1 QPLAALGAVLA
12 EQGQQRL
19 LLRQNAFQT
28 REVAFAQGGKLLIG
42 ELKQLAGYAD
52 IVGKLVKQGRV
63 LHFGLLDVLASVVRS
78 GSALRL
84 EGEQLGGD
92 ALAVDLIGA
101 VGNRLP
107 ELGYTLLIDGGLFVQ
122 LVGCLLQALGLWAQL
137 YRIAGAGAG
146 VAG

>member
-1 QPLAALGAVLA
+1 M
-12 EQGQQRL
+12 
-19 LLRQNAFQT
+19 
-28 REVAFAQGGKLLIG
+28 
-42 ELKQLAGYAD
+42 
-52 IVGKLVKQGRV
+52 
-63 LHFGLLDVLASVVRS
+63 HFGLLDVLASVVRS

-122 LVGCLLQALGLWAQL
+122 LVGCLLQALGLWLSCTVSPVLAL
-137 YRIAGAGAG
+137 VLLVLGASPAAPGRG
-146 VAG
+146 LFVRSLP